1 MQILG
6 LPSDLACVLYRL
18 ERHSAHISDYAE
30 HRPVGSADFI
40 LHTFYAH
47 THQLYPVLHPDFT
60 LHFRESSA
68 AGFPPSTMSCLS
80 LLVASLAHIS
90 HDQTQS
96 SPFEVALSMLS
107 IVIQEHSVTSV
118 HELSMHLS
126 LSSIG
131 GTMRGHLAMISL
143 PTNTDVWDWS
153 DDPHS
158 LSRLSSSDG
167 SHISEA
173 YSRTEPPFHLST
185 EIQIQTVLNKYTSS
199 RMDDLSASKEILD
212 LDHPLTF
219 ALDMLC
225 PSIAPDS
232 PSQPISQHID
242 GAVCRAK
249 YHLYEVS
256 IYWPVIYRII
266 INGSA
271 DPELLPYAPLFFQSV
286 TSLLGSA
293 NLALRICLPKTW
305 FLCARAVEVRCLRL
319 LCQPQ
324 FWEHIDASIDALH
337 RPSMLSPS
345 VLYMRESL
353 KARLEGINIRYR
365 A

>member
-1 MQILG
+1 
-6 LPSDLACVLYRL
+6 
-18 ERHSAHISDYAE
+18 
-30 HRPVGSADFI
+30 
-40 LHTFYAH
+40 
-47 THQLYPVLHPDFT
+47 
-60 LHFRESSA
+60 
-68 AGFPPSTMSCLS
+68 
-80 LLVASLAHIS
+80 
-90 HDQTQS
+90 
-96 SPFEVALSMLS
+96 
-107 IVIQEHSVTSV
+107 
-118 HELSMHLS
+118 
-126 LSSIG
+126 
-131 GTMRGHLAMISL
+131 MRGHLAMISL

-305 FLCARAVEVRCLRL
+305 FLCARYVLLAAVLSLLSRGCTYALRL
-319 LCQPQ
+319 VYT
-324 FWEHIDASIDALH
+324 SYALLQLGPWKCVVFGCSANRSSGNILT
-337 RPSMLSPS
+337 RPLMLYTGQ
-345 VLYMRESL
+345 VC
-353 KARLEGINIRYR
+353 
-365 A
+365 

>member
-1 MQILG
+1 MQMLG
-6 LPSDLACVLYRL
+6 SPSDLACVLYRL
-18 ERHSAHISDYAE
+18 ERYSTPISEYAGQM
-30 HRPVGSADFI
+30 PVGSTDFI
-40 LHTFYAH
+40 LHTFYTH
-47 THQLYPVLHPDFT
+47 THQWYPVLHPDFT

-96 SPFEVALSMLS
+96 SPFEAALSMLP

-118 HELSMHLS
+118 QCLLLFSLYSACLIQPRQAELSMHLS

-131 GTMRGHLAMISL
+131 GTMRGHLALIPL

-153 DDPHS
+153 DNPHS
-158 LSRLSSSDG
+158 PSRLSSSDG

-173 YSRTEPPFHLST
+173 YSRTETPFHFST
-185 EIQIQTVLNKYTSS
+185 EIQLQAVLNKYTSPA
-199 RMDDLSASKEILD
+199 MDDLSASRESY
-212 LDHPLTF
+212 PLAF

-225 PSIAPDS
+225 SSIAPDS
-232 PSQPISQHID
+232 RSQPISQHID

-266 INGSA
+266 IHGSA
-271 DPELLPYAPLFFQSV
+271 DPELLTYAPLFFQSV
-286 TSLLGSA
+286 ISLLGSA
-293 NLALRICLPKTW
+293 NLALRVCLPKTW
-305 FLCARAVEVRCLRL
+305 FLCARY
-319 LCQPQ
+319 
-324 FWEHIDASIDALH
+324 
-337 RPSMLSPS
+337 
-345 VLYMRESL
+345 VL
-353 KARLEGINIRYR
+353 
-365 A
+365 